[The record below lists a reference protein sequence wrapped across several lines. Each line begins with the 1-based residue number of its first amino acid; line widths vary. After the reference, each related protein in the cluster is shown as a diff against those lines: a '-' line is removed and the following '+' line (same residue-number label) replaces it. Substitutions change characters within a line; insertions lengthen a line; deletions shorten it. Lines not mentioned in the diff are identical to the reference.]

1 MYSYHN
7 YCSLDE
13 EISIVFSQDWMRE
26 QILVTSL
33 IKINRMIIVFIWKQE
48 AN

>member
-33 IKINRMIIVFIWKQE
+33 IKNNSIYLETKSQLE
-48 AN
+48 K